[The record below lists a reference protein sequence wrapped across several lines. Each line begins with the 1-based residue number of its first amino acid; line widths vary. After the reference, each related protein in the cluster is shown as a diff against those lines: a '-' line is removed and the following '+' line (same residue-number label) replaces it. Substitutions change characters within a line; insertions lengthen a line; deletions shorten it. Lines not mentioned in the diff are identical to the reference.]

1 MNEKWKQSIQLP
13 KFGIFILK
21 KVAIHDTYIH
31 DTYIHDTY
39 IYDTYTH
46 DTYIYSML
54 QDQQYCTQTLN

>member
-1 MNEKWKQSIQLP
+1 MNEKWKQSIQIQ

-21 KVAIHDTYIH
+21 KVAIH